1 MGKNKK
7 RVVSPSKP
15 KRNVSIDNKSEL
27 QDIIYI
33 DFNKYPKWTSSVRIG
48 NFTNHFRNSDQALK
62 HFFFIVDQLIPSIE
76 DYGGDIFSGKA
87 KHCHRLTGEQQ
98 GLALKIIK
106 EIHGSKILDKESEL
120 WQIGGK
126 TKEIR
131 IIGTFVNGSVRIF
144 YPLFIDHHHLLYPSQ
159 KYNQSDYKKFN
170 FSTENIK

>member
-15 KRNVSIDNKSEL
+15 KNNVSIDNKSRL

-33 DFNKYPKWTSSVRIG
+33 DFNKYPKWTSSVKIG

-76 DYGGDIFSGKA
+76 DYGVDIFSGKA
-87 KHCHRLTGEQQ
+87 QHCHRLTGGQQ
-98 GLALKIIK
+98 GLALKIIN
-106 EIHGSKILDKESEL
+106 EIHGDKILDKETEL

-126 TKEIR
+126 TKGIR
-131 IIGTFVNGSVRIF
+131 IIGTFVNDSVRIF

-159 KYNQSDYKKFN
+159 KYNQKDYKKFN
-170 FSTENIK
+170 FSTEDIN

>member
-76 DYGGDIFSGKA
+76 DYGGDIFFG
-87 KHCHRLTGEQQ
+87 
-98 GLALKIIK
+98 
-106 EIHGSKILDKESEL
+106 
-120 WQIGGK
+120 
-126 TKEIR
+126 
-131 IIGTFVNGSVRIF
+131 
-144 YPLFIDHHHLLYPSQ
+144 
-159 KYNQSDYKKFN
+159 
-170 FSTENIK
+170 